1 MKNQSPVTQ
10 PVIQVRDVYFDYS
23 TPVKVPWIKGLP
35 FKRVIQQKHTAL
47 KGISLDIQPGKI
59 TALLGRNGSGKTT
72 LIKVMTGARFPSSGT
87 VSLFGNDP
95 QAVRHRIGLCLGGS
109 LVYHRLT
116 GRENL
121 EYFGKLYGV
130 PNLDRRIYQ
139 LAELLRLEKNLDQL
153 VESYSFGMKVKL
165 ALARSMIHSPE
176 LLILDE
182 PTLGIDL
189 QLATQIRDFVKN
201 LNCSVLLTT
210 HYMEEAEL
218 LAEDVCIIDH
228 GKILASG
235 TKENVLRKF
244 KVQTIPQVF
253 SMVVNRT
260 PALEGHA

>member
-1 MKNQSPVTQ
+1 
-10 PVIQVRDVYFDYS
+10 
-23 TPVKVPWIKGLP
+23 
-35 FKRVIQQKHTAL
+35 
-47 KGISLDIQPGKI
+47 
-59 TALLGRNGSGKTT
+59 
-72 LIKVMTGARFPSSGT
+72 
-87 VSLFGNDP
+87 
-95 QAVRHRIGLCLGGS
+95 GS

-130 PNLDRRIYQ
+130 QNLDRRIYQ

-165 ALARSMIHSPE
+165 ALARSMVHSPE

-235 TKENVLRKF
+235 SKENVLRKF

-253 SMVVNRT
+253 SLVVNRT